1 MPGMSPH
8 DRVRRYARPGVYL
21 GIMTVLALIT
31 AVAVNEALSFASR
44 YNTQRHQDL
53 QDQLAQLVEDAE
65 GRIVAE
71 RVRPVFSEMAQAE
84 DLASLEVRAR
94 KDPLLDAIYL
104 WDRDEMIFPAP
115 AIEAD
120 LGSLRQHPCMRGL
133 PIADGAVPDPEKLAA
148 SYARC
153 LETRDPHLALFATS
167 EAAELLINSGLA
179 SQADVLI
186 GSIPALTG
194 APLSEARR
202 RGADLRLLAGVQ
214 LQRAR
219 AMNARG
225 RPAMAQEWVV
235 DLAKQIAGLDGPDL
249 ERTLDLTE
257 FPIPQDLAEY
267 HGPERELP
275 VDAEEKLARAHRRLD
290 AWKELDGYPIGAPG
304 TPSLGEFPRVIVD
317 PVDDPPWVVFVSR
330 LGMGELSGA
339 VQVDQAELARD
350 ILDHS
355 KSRYFQHLSI
365 RDSNGRVLAGTT
377 EDLVVDV
384 AFPHILHHLRAG
396 FSRSA
401 VPTAEQTR
409 SAFALRLAPF
419 AMAIGIGMVALFA
432 LMRADRQQEI
442 LLQRQRDFVARV
454 SHELKTPLAG
464 IRVMAETLEIGAYR
478 DEAQRELFASRIVQ
492 EAERLTARVNEV
504 IKAATRPEDDVR
516 VRTNVDAMV
525 QDLVASWRPRF
536 ERVGAQFIVE
546 TEHLGELIVMP
557 VLIHDALG
565 NLLDNALKYRKAEK
579 GGTIWLRARQQGR
592 WAVFEVEDDGIGVPA
607 GLRKSIFER
616 FRRVEGEG
624 RGKAGGHGLG
634 LAFVADTARLHDG
647 KVECSEGVAGGAR
660 FTLRIRRRS

>member
-1 MPGMSPH
+1 MSSRE
-8 DRVRRYARPGVYL
+8 RVRRYARPGVYL

-53 QDQLAQLVEDAE
+53 EDQLAQLVEDAE

-71 RVRPVFSEMAQAE
+71 RVRPVFNEMAQTEELSA
-84 DLASLEVRAR
+84 LEARAR
-94 KDPLLDAIYL
+94 KDPLIDAIYL
-104 WDRDEMIFPAP
+104 WDQDEMIFPAP

-120 LGSLRQHPCMRGL
+120 LGSLRANPCMRGL
-133 PIADGAVPDPEKLAA
+133 PGEPGAVPDPERLAA

-153 LETRDPHLALFATS
+153 FPTQDPHLALFATS
-167 EAAELLINSGLA
+167 EAAELLINAGLA

-186 GSIPALTG
+186 GSIPQLTG
-194 APLSEARR
+194 APLTEARR

-219 AMNARG
+219 AVNARG
-225 RPAMAQEWVV
+225 RTEIAQGWVV
-235 DLAKQIAGLDGPDL
+235 DIARQISALDGPDL

-257 FPIPQDLAEY
+257 YPIPQDLAEY
-267 HGPERELP
+267 RGPERELP

-355 KSRYFQHLSI
+355 KSRYFQYLSI
-365 RDSNGRVLAGTT
+365 RDSSGRVLAGTT
-377 EDLVVDV
+377 EPIEVDV
-384 AFPHILHHLRAG
+384 AFPHLLHHLRAG

-401 VPTAEQTR
+401 VPTVEQTR

-419 AMAIGIGMVALFA
+419 AMAIAIGVVALLA

-504 IKAATRPEDDVR
+504 IKAATRPEDDVP
-516 VRTNVDAMV
+516 VRTNVDALV
-525 QDLVASWRPRF
+525 NELVASWRPRF
-536 ERVGAQFIVE
+536 EAVGGRFVAEIE
-546 TEHLGELIVMP
+546 PLGELVVMP
-557 VLIHDALG
+557 VLLHDALG
-565 NLLDNALKYRKAEK
+565 NLLDNALKYRKVER
-579 GGTIWLRARQQGR
+579 GGAVTLRARMAAR
-592 WAVFEVEDDGIGVPA
+592 WVVFEVEDDGIGVPA
-607 GLRKSIFER
+607 GLRKSIFDR

-647 KVECSEGVAGGAR
+647 KVECAEGVAGGAR